1 MLTKTTQAPLP
12 QNKHEGNMKKITI
25 ILVIILAAIL
35 YTAMRG
41 SIAPDCSKLL
51 NGDSAAQEMYVTY
64 CK

>member
-1 MLTKTTQAPLP
+1 MR
-12 QNKHEGNMKKITI
+12 HKITI
-25 ILVIILAAIL
+25 ILLIILAAVL

-51 NGDSAAQEMYVTY
+51 SGDSAAQDMYVTY